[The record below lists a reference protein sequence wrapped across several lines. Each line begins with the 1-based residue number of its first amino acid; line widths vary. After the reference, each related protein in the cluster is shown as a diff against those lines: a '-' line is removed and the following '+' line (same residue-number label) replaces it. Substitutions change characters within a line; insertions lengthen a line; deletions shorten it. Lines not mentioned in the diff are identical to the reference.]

1 MMRLTTRK
9 KHAKTQ
15 PMPTTRRDAEDDG
28 GEHAEHAA
36 EEHPAADR
44 GESHDDEDEGDEAEE
59 EVVESVGGDDVLEE
73 VPERAFRPRR
83 QYKIQ
88 EVIKRRQ
95 VMLVQ
100 VVKEERGN
108 KGAALTTY
116 LSLAG
121 RYAVLMPNTARGGGI
136 SRKITSAQ
144 DRSRLKEV
152 VQDLDVPEGM
162 GIILRTAGAS
172 RTKPEIKR
180 DFEYLIRMWETVRD
194 MTLKSQA
201 PTLVYEEGSLI
212 KRSLRDLYNKEIDE
226 IQVAGEAGYQE
237 ARDFMKMLMPSNVRA
252 VRQYRDGQPL
262 FSRMGVESQLDA
274 MFSPTVQLRSG
285 GYIVINQT
293 EALVSIDVNSGRST
307 REHHIEDTALKTNLE
322 AAEEVA
328 RQLRLRDLAGL
339 IVIDFIDMDEKR
351 NNRAVERKLSDCL
364 RQDRAR
370 IQVGRISH
378 FGLLE
383 MSRQRIRASVLE
395 SSTEPCP
402 QCGGSGHVRSV
413 SSVALQLL
421 RGLEE
426 ILMKGATHNLVVR
439 TRTDVALY
447 VLNHKRGH
455 LRDLENS
462 FKVTLAVIA
471 DPTVSGQQSFVIDRG
486 EQVHTLEAAKAL
498 LAAQVAAYP
507 SQSEEAFDE
516 EEPFDIETESEVETE
531 ETEGLSEDSAGGEE
545 AGTEAAP
552 TGANGGGVGAAA
564 AARRA
569 KAGPAR
575 DENDIARTAPGPAEV
590 AATDESD
597 SDEDESEEQ
606 PGLVRSDQAAGG
618 ERRPRRRGRRG
629 GRRRRGGPEDGL
641 AASIVDELGPAPAP
655 EVTSAVADFDGYSS
669 APSLPAVPAGMI
681 APRPSNNRP
690 IAVRRK
696 RHELRL
702 RRRPRRRPRGPR
714 AAALHGAREGELP
727 GQCPARRGARRSATA
742 SLSQQPPSA
751 PARSRF
757 RNDDR
762 HPAPARRMVVAALRA
777 ANSKAGLRYEKPPGK
792 TGRFLLSQPRSGEYR
807 DRQPDQVTTC
817 ASAEKPGA
825 GFRRSDRTKTE
836 RQSASTEISLKSR
849 SETLYRRD
857 RRLHVGRIDLLVE
870 IGQQPLVIEFPFPP
884 RHHHAGDAIAAK
896 VGQRA
901 AFAHEL
907 VDAQNDRHARNQARI
922 DDGQRRRQRD
932 EARARDAGCSLR
944 GQHRDQQDG
953 DLLSEGEIETER
965 LRDEQGGER
974 HVDVGAVEIERI
986 SGRHH
991 KTHHRLG
998 TAEPLQ
1004 FFHQGGKRA
1013 LRRRRAQHDQQLV
1026 LDVGQEF
1033 EDRETDNSRDD
1044 AEDHEHEKRGGQ
1056 IERRDQAHQIDD
1068 GTGAELAD
1076 GKGHRAKRAD
1086 RRGFHDDGD
1095 DAENPVRRIVDEGTQ
1110 GVAALAKAHHRKAE
1124 QDRKQQNLQ
1133 DFAACEGADHG
1144 VGDDVK
1150 EEIDALLGLGLL
1162 GESWPLSAHWP
1173 WRRQSPHPGAP
1184 DFRRRAR

>member
-1 MMRLTTRK
+1 MEEPRRCG
-9 KHAKTQ
+9 AKAPRVVLLPRNPVWTGAPGCVLAFPSPPNQ
-15 PMPTTRRDAEDDG
+15 VDRRVTRRRDTRLPRDAPAAAKSSKMPNKMLIDATHPEETRVVVVRGNRVEEFDFETAQRKQLRGNIYLAKVTRVEPSLQAAFIEYGGNRHGFLAFSESHPDYYQIPVADRQALIEADERAHREAEEESENRSSRGRRPRHRNSRRRGTGERIQSEIVENASGEPSQAVAHEGHEEGHAPTEQPHAEGDRGHDAEHHHADAEHHHDDAGHHDHEHHEHEHQNAHDEPDQGDDRHADDQGTETHASETLAAVTLPDTAAVEASAAEAREEAHEDHGHDEHSHEEDARENAAHADDAPHAEDG
-28 GEHAEHAA
+28 GEHTAHAA
-36 EEHPAADR
+36 GEPAASDQ
-44 GESHDDEDEGDEAEE
+44 GEQAAVQPGDENHDDEDEGDEAEE

-252 VRQYRDGQPL
+252 VKQYRDGQPL

-322 AAEEVA
+322 ASEEVA

-339 IVIDFIDMDEKR
+339 IVIDFIDMEEKR
-351 NNRAVERKLSDCL
+351 NNRSVERKLSDCL

-471 DPTVSGQQSFVIDRG
+471 DPTVSGQQSFIIDRG

-498 LAAQVAAYP
+498 LAAQVAAFP
-507 SQSEEAFDE
+507 PQIEAAYDE
-516 EEPFDIETESEVETE
+516 EEPFDVEAESEVETE
-531 ETEGLSEDSAGGEE
+531 ETEGLTEDSAGSEESSGGEAETADGHKRKRRRRRRGRPGE
-545 AGTEAAP
+545 AREG
-552 TGANGGGVGAAA
+552 
-564 AARRA
+564 
-569 KAGPAR
+569 GPAR
-575 DENDIARTAPGPAEV
+575 DESDVPRVAMTPVALPGVVAE
-590 AATDESD
+590 EGE
-597 SDEDESEEQ
+597 SDEDEADE
-606 PGLVRSDQAAGG
+606 PGIVRSEQGPGG
-618 ERRPRRRGRRG
+618 ERRPRRRRGRRG

-641 AASIVDELGPAPAP
+641 AGSITDELGPTSAP
-655 EVTSAVADFDGYSS
+655 EATSAVADFDGYSPP
-669 APSLPAVPAGMI
+669 AALPMVQPESI
-681 APRPSNNRP
+681 APPP
-690 IAVRRK
+690 EQPQ
-696 RHELRL
+696 HEHPQPEQPQPDRF
-702 RRRPRRRPRGPR
+702 PQE
-714 AAALHGAREGELP
+714 AAR
-727 GQCPARRGARRSATA
+727 
-742 SLSQQPPSA
+742 A
-751 PARSRF
+751 PAE
-757 RNDDR
+757 
-762 HPAPARRMVVAALRA
+762 V
-777 ANSKAGLRYEKPPGK
+777 
-792 TGRFLLSQPRSGEYR
+792 
-807 DRQPDQVTTC
+807 
-817 ASAEKPGA
+817 
-825 GFRRSDRTKTE
+825 
-836 RQSASTEISLKSR
+836 
-849 SETLYRRD
+849 ET
-857 RRLHVGRIDLLVE
+857 
-870 IGQQPLVIEFPFPP
+870 
-884 RHHHAGDAIAAK
+884 
-896 VGQRA
+896 
-901 AFAHEL
+901 
-907 VDAQNDRHARNQARI
+907 AQ
-922 DDGQRRRQRD
+922 
-932 EARARDAGCSLR
+932 
-944 GQHRDQQDG
+944 
-953 DLLSEGEIETER
+953 
-965 LRDEQGGER
+965 
-974 HVDVGAVEIERI
+974 
-986 SGRHH
+986 
-991 KTHHRLG
+991 
-998 TAEPLQ
+998 
-1004 FFHQGGKRA
+1004 
-1013 LRRRRAQHDQQLV
+1013 
-1026 LDVGQEF
+1026 
-1033 EDRETDNSRDD
+1033 ED
-1044 AEDHEHEKRGGQ
+1044 
-1056 IERRDQAHQIDD
+1056 
-1068 GTGAELAD
+1068 
-1076 GKGHRAKRAD
+1076 
-1086 RRGFHDDGD
+1086 
-1095 DAENPVRRIVDEGTQ
+1095 
-1110 GVAALAKAHHRKAE
+1110 
-1124 QDRKQQNLQ
+1124 
-1133 DFAACEGADHG
+1133 
-1144 VGDDVK
+1144 
-1150 EEIDALLGLGLL
+1150 
-1162 GESWPLSAHWP
+1162 
-1173 WRRQSPHPGAP
+1173 
-1184 DFRRRAR
+1184 

>member
-1 MMRLTTRK
+1 MPNKMLIDATHPEETRVVVVRGNRVEEFDFETAQRK
-9 KHAKTQ
+9 QLRGNIYLAKVTRVEPSLQAAFIEYGGNRHGFLAFSEIHPDYYQIPVADRQALIEADERAHREAEEESENRSNRRRPRHRNSRRHGSGDRVQSEGVENASDPSQ
-15 PMPTTRRDAEDDG
+15 PAQPHEGQEYAENLRTENGHEHPHDAEHHHADAEHHDHDDHEHSHDHEHAHDEHDHAHANETPAAVSRPDMPDTAAAAAPDTPHDG
-28 GEHAEHAA
+28 RGEHAYGE
-36 EEHPAADR
+36 PAASDHAEQAAAPH
-44 GESHDDEDEGDEAEE
+44 GDENHDDDDEGDEAEE
-59 EVVESVGGDDVLEE
+59 EGVESVGGDDVMEE
-73 VPERAFRPRR
+73 ATERASRPRR

-152 VQDLDVPEGM
+152 VSDLDVPEGM

-252 VRQYRDGQPL
+252 VKQNRDGQPL

-307 REHHIEDTALKTNLE
+307 REHHIEDTALKTNVE

-395 SSTEPCP
+395 SSTEPCA

-421 RGLEE
+421 RGIEE

-462 FKVTLAVIA
+462 FKVSLAVSA
-471 DPTVSGQQSFVIDRG
+471 DPTVAGQQSFIIDRG

-498 LAAQVAAYP
+498 LAAQAAAFP
-507 SQSEEAFDE
+507 PHVEEALEDD
-516 EEPFDIETESEVETE
+516 EPFDVEAEVETE
-531 ETEGLSEDSAGGEE
+531 ETLGLTDDQPAGESSDGNETD
-545 AGTEAAP
+545 ADGRKRK
-552 TGANGGGVGAAA
+552 
-564 AARRA
+564 RR
-569 KAGPAR
+569 R
-575 DENDIARTAPGPAEV
+575 
-590 AATDESD
+590 
-597 SDEDESEEQ
+597 
-606 PGLVRSDQAAGG
+606 
-618 ERRPRRRGRRG
+618 RRRGRTG
-629 GRRRRGGPEDGL
+629 E
-641 AASIVDELGPAPAP
+641 
-655 EVTSAVADFDGYSS
+655 
-669 APSLPAVPAGMI
+669 
-681 APRPSNNRP
+681 
-690 IAVRRK
+690 
-696 RHELRL
+696 
-702 RRRPRRRPRGPR
+702 
-714 AAALHGAREGELP
+714 AREG
-727 GQCPARRGARRSATA
+727 G
-742 SLSQQPPSA
+742 
-751 PARSRF
+751 
-757 RNDDR
+757 
-762 HPAPARRMVVAALRA
+762 
-777 ANSKAGLRYEKPPGK
+777 
-792 TGRFLLSQPRSGEYR
+792 
-807 DRQPDQVTTC
+807 
-817 ASAEKPGA
+817 
-825 GFRRSDRTKTE
+825 
-836 RQSASTEISLKSR
+836 
-849 SETLYRRD
+849 
-857 RRLHVGRIDLLVE
+857 
-870 IGQQPLVIEFPFPP
+870 
-884 RHHHAGDAIAAK
+884 
-896 VGQRA
+896 
-901 AFAHEL
+901 
-907 VDAQNDRHARNQARI
+907 
-922 DDGQRRRQRD
+922 
-932 EARARDAGCSLR
+932 
-944 GQHRDQQDG
+944 
-953 DLLSEGEIETER
+953 
-965 LRDEQGGER
+965 
-974 HVDVGAVEIERI
+974 
-986 SGRHH
+986 
-991 KTHHRLG
+991 
-998 TAEPLQ
+998 
-1004 FFHQGGKRA
+1004 
-1013 LRRRRAQHDQQLV
+1013 
-1026 LDVGQEF
+1026 
-1033 EDRETDNSRDD
+1033 
-1044 AEDHEHEKRGGQ
+1044 
-1056 IERRDQAHQIDD
+1056 
-1068 GTGAELAD
+1068 
-1076 GKGHRAKRAD
+1076 
-1086 RRGFHDDGD
+1086 
-1095 DAENPVRRIVDEGTQ
+1095 PVR
-1110 GVAALAKAHHRKAE
+1110 
-1124 QDRKQQNLQ
+1124 
-1133 DFAACEGADHG
+1133 
-1144 VGDDVK
+1144 
-1150 EEIDALLGLGLL
+1150 
-1162 GESWPLSAHWP
+1162 
-1173 WRRQSPHPGAP
+1173 
-1184 DFRRRAR
+1184 

>member
-1 MMRLTTRK
+1 MPNKMLIDATHPEETRVVVVRGNRVEEFDFETAQRK
-9 KHAKTQ
+9 QLRGNIYLAKVTRVEPSLQAAFIEYGGNSPGFLAFSETHPDYYQIPVADRQALIEADERAHREAEEESENRSSRGRRPRHRNSRRRGSGDRVQSDVVENAGADSAPGAPPPDGQESSDQHVSSGQQASSDQYVQDHADGSHAEGDHGHAHGSEHHHA
-15 PMPTTRRDAEDDG
+15 DAEHHDHEHHEHAHEHDHDEHDHDHDEHDHADASETLAAVTLPDTAAIEASAAAPHRAAEAREEHAHDELTREEHAEENAAHADAAAHAEDG
-28 GEHAEHAA
+28 HGGHAEHAGDEHAASDHA
-36 EEHPAADR
+36 EHTAAPHGDEH
-44 GESHDDEDEGDEAEE
+44 HDDEDDGDEAEDE
-59 EVVESVGGDDVLEE
+59 LVESVGGDDVLEE

-252 VRQYRDGQPL
+252 VKQYRDGQPL
-262 FSRMGVESQLDA
+262 FSRMGGGSQLDA

-285 GYIVINQT
+285 GSIVINQT

-351 NNRAVERKLSDCL
+351 NNRSVERKLSDCL

-383 MSRQRIRASVLE
+383 MSRQRIRSSVLE
-395 SSTEPCP
+395 SSTEKCP
-402 QCGGSGHVRSV
+402 HCGGTGHVRSV
-413 SSVALQLL
+413 SSVSLQLL

-462 FKVTLAVIA
+462 FKVTLSVIA

-498 LAAQVAAYP
+498 LAAQVAAFP
-507 SQSEEAFDE
+507 PHTEEAFDE
-516 EEPFDIETESEVETE
+516 GEPIDVEVESEVETE
-531 ETEGLSEDSAGGEE
+531 ETEGLTEDSSVGEDSGSEADGHKRKRRRRRRGRSGEAREGGPPREDQDTPRIAFEAVAIPGVIAEE
-545 AGTEAAP
+545 GE
-552 TGANGGGVGAAA
+552 
-564 AARRA
+564 
-569 KAGPAR
+569 
-575 DENDIARTAPGPAEV
+575 
-590 AATDESD
+590 

-606 PGLVRSDQAAGG
+606 PGQPRADQSGAGG

-629 GRRRRGGPEDGL
+629 GRRRRGGLEDGL
-641 AASIVDELGPAPAP
+641 AGSIADELRPAPVP
-655 EVTSAVADFDGYSS
+655 EAASAVADFDGG
-669 APSLPAVPAGMI
+669 PSESTARQIEPQSVAATAEPHHAD
-681 APRPSNNRP
+681 
-690 IAVRRK
+690 
-696 RHELRL
+696 
-702 RRRPRRRPRGPR
+702 RGPQE
-714 AAALHGAREGELP
+714 AAR
-727 GQCPARRGARRSATA
+727 
-742 SLSQQPPSA
+742 
-751 PARSRF
+751 
-757 RNDDR
+757 
-762 HPAPARRMVVAALRA
+762 
-777 ANSKAGLRYEKPPGK
+777 
-792 TGRFLLSQPRSGEYR
+792 
-807 DRQPDQVTTC
+807 
-817 ASAEKPGA
+817 ASAEMETA
-825 GFRRSDRTKTE
+825 QEAERAARRRSTVRE
-836 RQSASTEISLKSR
+836 
-849 SETLYRRD
+849 
-857 RRLHVGRIDLLVE
+857 
-870 IGQQPLVIEFPFPP
+870 
-884 RHHHAGDAIAAK
+884 K
-896 VGQRA
+896 VS
-901 AFAHEL
+901 FL
-907 VDAQNDRHARNQARI
+907 VDAQ
-922 DDGQRRRQRD
+922 RD
-932 EARARDAGCSLR
+932 PAPPAAT
-944 GQHRDQQDG
+944 GQH
-953 DLLSEGEIETER
+953 
-965 LRDEQGGER
+965 EQP
-974 HVDVGAVEIERI
+974 APPAPA
-986 SGRHH
+986 
-991 KTHHRLG
+991 
-998 TAEPLQ
+998 AEPASEVTTDTQ
-1004 FFHQGGKRA
+1004 P
-1013 LRRRRAQHDQQLV
+1013 RRA
-1026 LDVGQEF
+1026 GWW
-1033 EDRETDNSRDD
+1033 SR
-1044 AEDHEHEKRGGQ
+1044 RFG
-1056 IERRDQAHQIDD
+1056 
-1068 GTGAELAD
+1068 
-1076 GKGHRAKRAD
+1076 
-1086 RRGFHDDGD
+1086 
-1095 DAENPVRRIVDEGTQ
+1095 N
-1110 GVAALAKAHHRKAE
+1110 
-1124 QDRKQQNLQ
+1124 
-1133 DFAACEGADHG
+1133 
-1144 VGDDVK
+1144 
-1150 EEIDALLGLGLL
+1150 
-1162 GESWPLSAHWP
+1162 GE
-1173 WRRQSPHPGAP
+1173 
-1184 DFRRRAR
+1184 

>member
-1 MMRLTTRK
+1 MPNKMLIDATHPEETRVVVVRGNRVEEFDFETAQRKQLRGNIYLAKVTRVEPSLQAAFIEYGGNRHGFLAFSEIHPDYYQIPVADRQALIEADERAHREAEEETENRSNRRRPRHRNARRRGNGDRVQSGVVEGANPDHAPADLPHDHDHQPGDHLHDEEAHTHARGDEHDAGDAQHHDHEEHEHSHPHEHDHAHHEHDHSHDDHTHDHEHDHADGHHTHATETSAAEWRPDMPASSALEASAVTELGSAEAHEEPAREEPAHEELGHDELT
-9 KHAKTQ
+9 H
-15 PMPTTRRDAEDDG
+15 E
-28 GEHAEHAA
+28 EHARENAAHADDAPHADHAGSEAAASERAEQSTLVHGDEHNG
-36 EEHPAADR
+36 D
-44 GESHDDEDEGDEAEE
+44 GLHDDEDDGEETEE
-59 EVVESVGGDDVLEE
+59 EVVESVGGDDVMEE

-351 NNRAVERKLSDCL
+351 NNRSVERKLSDCL

-462 FKVTLAVIA
+462 FKVTLSVIA

-498 LAAQVAAYP
+498 LAAQVAAFP
-507 SQSEEAFDE
+507 SQTEEAFDQD
-516 EEPFDIETESEVETE
+516 EPFEVEAEVETE
-531 ETEGLSEDSAGGEE
+531 ETEGLTDDQPAGEE
-545 AGTEAAP
+545 SQGEVDADGHKRKRRRRRRGRSGEAREGGPVRDDNEIPRVASDMVAAP
-552 TGANGGGVGAAA
+552 GAIA
-564 AARRA
+564 
-569 KAGPAR
+569 
-575 DENDIARTAPGPAEV
+575 DEGEPDDEEAE
-590 AATDESD
+590 DQSGD
-597 SDEDESEEQ
+597 Q
-606 PGLVRSDQAAGG
+606 PGAVRADQSAGG

-641 AASIVDELGPAPAP
+641 VGSIADELGPTSIP
-655 EVTSAVADFDGYSS
+655 EATSAVADFDGVPPE
-669 APSLPAVPAGMI
+669 PSLPVIQPESI
-681 APRPSNNRP
+681 APQAEVQHADRGPQEAATAFAQEETAQEAER
-690 IAVRRK
+690 AA
-696 RHELRL
+696 
-702 RRRPRRRPRGPR
+702 RRRSTV
-714 AAALHGAREGELP
+714 RE
-727 GQCPARRGARRSATA
+727 
-742 SLSQQPPSA
+742 
-751 PARSRF
+751 
-757 RNDDR
+757 
-762 HPAPARRMVVAALRA
+762 
-777 ANSKAGLRYEKPPGK
+777 
-792 TGRFLLSQPRSGEYR
+792 
-807 DRQPDQVTTC
+807 
-817 ASAEKPGA
+817 
-825 GFRRSDRTKTE
+825 
-836 RQSASTEISLKSR
+836 
-849 SETLYRRD
+849 
-857 RRLHVGRIDLLVE
+857 
-870 IGQQPLVIEFPFPP
+870 
-884 RHHHAGDAIAAK
+884 K
-896 VGQRA
+896 VS
-901 AFAHEL
+901 FL
-907 VDAQNDRHARNQARI
+907 VDAQPAAATPATQSHPEPH
-922 DDGQRRRQRD
+922 GQPEPAPAPAQP
-932 EARARDAGCSLR
+932 E
-944 GQHRDQQDG
+944 
-953 DLLSEGEIETER
+953 SETTS
-965 LRDEQGGER
+965 DTQ
-974 HVDVGAVEIERI
+974 
-986 SGRHH
+986 
-991 KTHHRLG
+991 
-998 TAEPLQ
+998 P
-1004 FFHQGGKRA
+1004 
-1013 LRRRRAQHDQQLV
+1013 RRA
-1026 LDVGQEF
+1026 GWW
-1033 EDRETDNSRDD
+1033 SR
-1044 AEDHEHEKRGGQ
+1044 RFG
-1056 IERRDQAHQIDD
+1056 
-1068 GTGAELAD
+1068 
-1076 GKGHRAKRAD
+1076 
-1086 RRGFHDDGD
+1086 
-1095 DAENPVRRIVDEGTQ
+1095 N
-1110 GVAALAKAHHRKAE
+1110 
-1124 QDRKQQNLQ
+1124 
-1133 DFAACEGADHG
+1133 
-1144 VGDDVK
+1144 
-1150 EEIDALLGLGLL
+1150 
-1162 GESWPLSAHWP
+1162 GE
-1173 WRRQSPHPGAP
+1173 
-1184 DFRRRAR
+1184 

>member
-1 MMRLTTRK
+1 MPNKMLIDATHPEETRVVVVRGNRVEEFDFETAQRKQLRGNIYLAKVTRVEPSLQAAFIEYGGNRHGFLAFSEIHPDYYQIPVADRQALIEADERAHREAEEETENRSSNRGRRPRHRNSRRRGGSDRVQSDVVDNAGADTSQAAQPHEAHERLEGG
-9 KHAKTQ
+9 HAEDGHVHSHDGEHHDAHAEHHDHDDHEHSHRHDHDHDHAHEHDHAGETPAAPTQ
-15 PMPTTRRDAEDDG
+15 PDTPVAAAIEASAAASDAPASPEAHEEHGHDEHIHAEHARENAAHADDAPHAEGDEHAEHDG
-28 GEHAEHAA
+28 GEHAASDQAEHAA
-36 EEHPAADR
+36 APHGDEH
-44 GESHDDEDEGDEAEE
+44 HDDEDDGDDAEE
-59 EVVESVGGDDVLEE
+59 ELVESVGGDDVMEE

-226 IQVAGEAGYQE
+226 ILVAGEAGYQE

-252 VRQYRDGQPL
+252 VKQYRDGQPL

-322 AAEEVA
+322 ASEEVA

-351 NNRAVERKLSDCL
+351 NNRSVERKLSDCL

-471 DPTVSGQQSFVIDRG
+471 DPTVSAQQSFIIDRG

-498 LAAQVAAYP
+498 LAAQVAAFP
-507 SQSEEAFDE
+507 PQIEEAYDE
-516 EEPFDIETESEVETE
+516 DEPFDVEVEAEVETD
-531 ETEGLSEDSAGGEE
+531 ETEGLTED
-545 AGTEAAP
+545 
-552 TGANGGGVGAAA
+552 AAA
-564 AARRA
+564 SEESNGETDADGHKRKRRRRRRGRPGEA
-569 KAGPAR
+569 HEGGPAR
-575 DENDIARTAPGPAEV
+575 DENESSRVVPSPAPV
-590 AATDESD
+590 AGAGAAVTDEA
-597 SDEDESEEQ
+597 ESEEDEAEDQ
-606 PGLVRSDQAAGG
+606 PGVVRADQAAGG

-641 AASIVDELGPAPAP
+641 AGLIADELGPTPAP
-655 EVTSAVADFDGYSS
+655 EAATAVADFDGV
-669 APSLPAVPAGMI
+669 APEPSLPVIQPQSI
-681 APRPSNNRP
+681 APQPEPQPADHAQPEPAHASAQEETAQEAER
-690 IAVRRK
+690 AA
-696 RHELRL
+696 
-702 RRRPRRRPRGPR
+702 RRRSTV
-714 AAALHGAREGELP
+714 RE
-727 GQCPARRGARRSATA
+727 
-742 SLSQQPPSA
+742 
-751 PARSRF
+751 
-757 RNDDR
+757 
-762 HPAPARRMVVAALRA
+762 
-777 ANSKAGLRYEKPPGK
+777 
-792 TGRFLLSQPRSGEYR
+792 
-807 DRQPDQVTTC
+807 
-817 ASAEKPGA
+817 
-825 GFRRSDRTKTE
+825 
-836 RQSASTEISLKSR
+836 
-849 SETLYRRD
+849 
-857 RRLHVGRIDLLVE
+857 
-870 IGQQPLVIEFPFPP
+870 
-884 RHHHAGDAIAAK
+884 K
-896 VGQRA
+896 VS
-901 AFAHEL
+901 FL
-907 VDAQNDRHARNQARI
+907 VDAQPGATPVPVEHSEPEPSPAPAEQPAAATT
-922 DDGQRRRQRD
+922 DDTQ
-932 EARARDAGCSLR
+932 
-944 GQHRDQQDG
+944 
-953 DLLSEGEIETER
+953 
-965 LRDEQGGER
+965 
-974 HVDVGAVEIERI
+974 
-986 SGRHH
+986 
-991 KTHHRLG
+991 
-998 TAEPLQ
+998 P
-1004 FFHQGGKRA
+1004 
-1013 LRRRRAQHDQQLV
+1013 RRA
-1026 LDVGQEF
+1026 GWW
-1033 EDRETDNSRDD
+1033 SR
-1044 AEDHEHEKRGGQ
+1044 RFG
-1056 IERRDQAHQIDD
+1056 
-1068 GTGAELAD
+1068 
-1076 GKGHRAKRAD
+1076 
-1086 RRGFHDDGD
+1086 
-1095 DAENPVRRIVDEGTQ
+1095 N
-1110 GVAALAKAHHRKAE
+1110 
-1124 QDRKQQNLQ
+1124 
-1133 DFAACEGADHG
+1133 
-1144 VGDDVK
+1144 
-1150 EEIDALLGLGLL
+1150 
-1162 GESWPLSAHWP
+1162 GE
-1173 WRRQSPHPGAP
+1173 
-1184 DFRRRAR
+1184 